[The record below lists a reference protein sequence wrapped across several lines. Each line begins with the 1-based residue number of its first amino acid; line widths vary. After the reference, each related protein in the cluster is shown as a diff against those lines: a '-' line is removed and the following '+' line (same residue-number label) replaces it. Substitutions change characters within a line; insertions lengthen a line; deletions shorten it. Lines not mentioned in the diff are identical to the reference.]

1 MRIKLITASIVS
13 MFVAACAQKTPT
25 PSEFANTVV
34 EEYNQHSSISYDVD
48 YQIKFFSQ
56 ADDTNK
62 VSAKIELIKVPKDSV
77 LGGIVWIEA
86 DSSARYYDLEHS
98 YYIIHPKKKIIRYAK
113 DKPFIITGNIIGEAI
128 RTYFLDPNRLINGVN
143 DSTIEKQLVEDKLE
157 PHKLLKWTYLF
168 PDDGEYS
175 KTSKQMWFNMEDFT
189 IQKMTYT
196 SSLQS
201 ESQYNRWDLSNA
213 TFDSVTKEELKD
225 RFNKLLD
232 TYEIEDHKEMTAK
245 ERAPLVNGTEFPQ
258 LKGVI
263 FPNMDSTALKELKGK
278 VTLIDFWYM
287 DCAPCITAIPHLN
300 KLHQK
305 YSDKGLAVVGVN
317 PFDNNKKSLKRFPNF
332 LENNEFA
339 YPILF
344 TERVNMEK
352 FKVLAY
358 PTLYLLDE
366 NETVIFSQVG
376 FGEQLPTA
384 IDSLIEVNLK
394 KL

>member
-1 MRIKLITASIVS
+1 M
-13 MFVAACAQKTPT
+13 
-25 PSEFANTVV
+25 
-34 EEYNQHSSISYDVD
+34 
-48 YQIKFFSQ
+48 
-56 ADDTNK
+56 
-62 VSAKIELIKVPKDSV
+62 
-77 LGGIVWIEA
+77 
-86 DSSARYYDLEHS
+86 
-98 YYIIHPKKKIIRYAK
+98 
-113 DKPFIITGNIIGEAI
+113 
-128 RTYFLDPNRLINGVN
+128 
-143 DSTIEKQLVEDKLE
+143 
-157 PHKLLKWTYLF
+157 
-168 PDDGEYS
+168 
-175 KTSKQMWFNMEDFT
+175 
-189 IQKMTYT
+189 
-196 SSLQS
+196 
-201 ESQYNRWDLSNA
+201 
-213 TFDSVTKEELKD
+213 
-225 RFNKLLD
+225 
-232 TYEIEDHKEMTAK
+232 
-245 ERAPLVNGTEFPQ
+245 VNGTEFPQ